1 MFGLGMQEIIVIALI
16 ILLLFG
22 GKKIPELMKGLGKGV
37 KSFKDG
43 MKDVDES
50 TKDETKKDEELRQMD
65 EGTNALTFWDHLDVL
80 RSSLIRMGVAIV
92 ILAIVA
98 FAMKDLLFSVVLA
111 PRSSDFITYQLLG
124 VDAFHINL
132 MNTGLTEQFM
142 IHMRTAIY
150 AGLLLASP
158 YILYELFRFVS
169 PALYQNE
176 RRYAVWIVGAAY
188 LMFLMGTL
196 VNYFV
201 VFPLTVRFLGTYQV
215 SPDVANML
223 TLQSYIDTLLGMSLV
238 MGVVFELP
246 VVCGLMGRM
255 GLINSHMMSQ
265 FRRHAIVAIL
275 VVAAII
281 TPTTDVFT
289 LFVVALPIYLLY
301 ELSIQIVKVT
311 N

>member
-1 MFGLGMQEIIVIALI
+1 MPTANSERPIAT
-16 ILLLFG
+16 
-22 GKKIPELMKGLGKGV
+22 M
-37 KSFKDG
+37 
-43 MKDVDES
+43 
-50 TKDETKKDEELRQMD
+50 
-65 EGTNALTFWDHLDVL
+65 TFWDHLDVL
-80 RSSLIRMGVAIV
+80 RSSLIKMGVAV
-92 ILAIVA
+92 VVFAIAA
-98 FAMKDLLFSVVLA
+98 FLMKETLFSVVLA
-111 PRSSDFITYQLLG
+111 PRSSDFVTYRLLG
-124 VDAFHINL
+124 VEEFSLHL

-142 IHMRTAIY
+142 IHMRTALY

-169 PALYQNE
+169 PGLYQNE

-188 LMFLMGTL
+188 AMFLVGTL

-223 TLQSYIDTLLGMSLV
+223 TIQSYVDTLLGMSLV

-246 VVCGLMGRM
+246 VVCALLGRM
-255 GLINSHMMSQ
+255 GLINAQLMAGY
-265 FRRHAIVAIL
+265 RRHAIVAIL

-301 ELSIQIVKVT
+301 EVSTVIVRWVHK

>member
-1 MFGLGMQEIIVIALI
+1 MSEEKNPR
-16 ILLLFG
+16 LL
-22 GKKIPELMKGLGKGV
+22 E
-37 KSFKDG
+37 
-43 MKDVDES
+43 
-50 TKDETKKDEELRQMD
+50 RQG
-65 EGTNALTFWDHLDVL
+65 EALTFWDHLDVL
-80 RSSLIRMGVAIV
+80 RSSLIRMAVAVMVLGV
-92 ILAIVA
+92 VA
-98 FAMKDLLFSVVLA
+98 FCLKDALFSVVLA
-111 PRSSDFITYQLLG
+111 PRSSDFVTYQLLG

-169 PALYQNE
+169 PGLYQNE

-188 LMFLMGTL
+188 VMFLMGTL
-196 VNYFV
+196 VNYFI

-265 FRRHAIVAIL
+265 FRRHAVVAIL
-275 VVAAII
+275 IVAAII

-301 ELSIQIVKVT
+301 ELSIQIVKIT

>member
-1 MFGLGMQEIIVIALI
+1 
-16 ILLLFG
+16 
-22 GKKIPELMKGLGKGV
+22 V
-37 KSFKDG
+37 KS
-43 MKDVDES
+43 EP
-50 TKDETKKDEELRQMD
+50 
-65 EGTNALTFWDHLDVL
+65 LTFWDHLDVL
-80 RSSLIRMGVAIV
+80 RSSLIRMGVAV
-92 ILAIVA
+92 VVFAVA
-98 FAMKDLLFSVVLA
+98 AFCLKDLLFSVVLA
-111 PRSSDFITYQLLG
+111 PRSSDFVSYQLLG
-124 VDAFHINL
+124 TDAFHINL

-176 RRYAVWIVGAAY
+176 RRYAFWIVGAAY

-223 TLQSYIDTLLGMSLV
+223 TLQSYVDTLLGMSLV

-246 VVCGLMGRM
+246 VVCGLLGRL
-255 GLINSHMMSQ
+255 GLITHRMMSQ
-265 FRRHAIVAIL
+265 FRRHAVVAIL
-275 VVAAII
+275 IVAAII

-301 ELSIQIVKVT
+301 ELSIQIVRITKR

>member
-1 MFGLGMQEIIVIALI
+1 MVNNMEEVRRPSPPLEGSGEI
-16 ILLLFG
+16 
-22 GKKIPELMKGLGKGV
+22 
-37 KSFKDG
+37 
-43 MKDVDES
+43 
-50 TKDETKKDEELRQMD
+50 
-65 EGTNALTFWDHLDVL
+65 LTFWDHLDVL
-80 RSSLIRMGVAIV
+80 RSALIRMAVAIV
-92 ILAIVA
+92 AGGVA
-98 FAMKDLLFSVVLA
+98 AFVMKEQLFSVVLA
-111 PRSSDFITYQLLG
+111 PRSGDFITYRMLGAEAFQL
-124 VDAFHINL
+124 HL

-142 IHMRTAIY
+142 IHVRTAMY
-150 AGLLLASP
+150 AGLLVASP

-169 PALYQNE
+169 PGLYRNE
-176 RRYAVWIVGAAY
+176 RHYAVWIVGAAY
-188 LMFLMGTL
+188 VMFVVGTL

-246 VVCGLMGRM
+246 VVCALSGRM
-255 GLINSHMMSQ
+255 GLLNERMMSQ
-265 FRRHAIVAIL
+265 YRRHAVVAIL

-301 ELSIQIVKVT
+301 EVSILVVKLMSNDKSYVK
-311 N
+311 NN

>member
-1 MFGLGMQEIIVIALI
+1 
-16 ILLLFG
+16 
-22 GKKIPELMKGLGKGV
+22 
-37 KSFKDG
+37 
-43 MKDVDES
+43 
-50 TKDETKKDEELRQMD
+50 MD
-65 EGTNALTFWDHLDVL
+65 EGTKVLTFWDHLDVL
-80 RSSLIRMGVAIV
+80 RSSLIRMAVAVMVLGVA
-92 ILAIVA
+92 A
-98 FAMKDLLFSVVLA
+98 FCLKDLLFSVVLA
-111 PRSSDFITYQLLG
+111 PRSSDFVTYQLLG

-169 PALYQNE
+169 PGLYQNE

-188 LMFLMGTL
+188 VMFLMGTL
-196 VNYFV
+196 VNYFI

-255 GLINSHMMSQ
+255 GLINSQMMAQ
-265 FRRHAIVAIL
+265 FRRHAVVAIL
-275 VVAAII
+275 VVSAII

-301 ELSIQIVKVT
+301 ELSIQIVKIT